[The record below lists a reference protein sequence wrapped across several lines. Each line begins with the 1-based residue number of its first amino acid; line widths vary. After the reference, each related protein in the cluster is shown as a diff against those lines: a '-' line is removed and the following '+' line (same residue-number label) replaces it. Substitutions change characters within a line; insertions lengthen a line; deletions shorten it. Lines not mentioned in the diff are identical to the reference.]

1 MHWLITGGCGFIG
14 RNLSKKLLVADESDR
29 VRIVDDFSVASV
41 DDLEGALLDRGRLE
55 VIRGDVRDEALA
67 LRATAGVDVV
77 VHLAANTGIALSISA
92 PREDCSVNV
101 LGTLNYLEASRRNGA
116 RRFVFASSGATLG
129 EAKPPIHEQLPA
141 RPISPYGASKL
152 AGEAYC
158 SAYYGT
164 FGIDTVALRFGNCY
178 GPGSDH
184 KSSIVAKFIRE
195 ALAGRRW
202 EIFGDGNQTRDF
214 VYIDD
219 IVEAIRRAGT
229 FSGVG
234 GEIFQ
239 IATNSETSVLALAS
253 LLSNVLSRK
262 GINVQPPAH
271 LPGRRGEVQSN
282 YSDTSKARTRLGWEA
297 TTDLTDGLRKTVE
310 WFTTRERR
318 FS

>member
-1 MHWLITGGCGFIG
+1 MAG
-14 RNLSKKLLVADESDR
+14 LVVSVVLGWVAVHQRAGEHR
-29 VRIVDDFSVASV
+29 VRLTT
-41 DDLEGALLDRGRLE
+41 DLVFNSEQG
-55 VIRGDVRDEALA
+55 LA
-67 LRATAGVDVV
+67 RV
-77 VHLAANTGIALSISA
+77 
-92 PREDCSVNV
+92 E
-101 LGTLNYLEASRRNGA
+101 
-116 RRFVFASSGATLG
+116 
-129 EAKPPIHEQLPA
+129 
-141 RPISPYGASKL
+141 
-152 AGEAYC
+152 
-158 SAYYGT
+158 
-164 FGIDTVALRFGNCY
+164 
-178 GPGSDH
+178 
-184 KSSIVAKFIRE
+184 
-195 ALAGRRW
+195 
-202 EIFGDGNQTRDF
+202 
-214 VYIDD
+214 IDD

-271 LPGRRGEVQSN
+271 LPSRRGEVQSN

>member
-14 RNLSKKLLVADESDR
+14 RNLIKKLLVADESDH

-101 LGTLNYLEASRRNGA
+101 LGTLNYLEASRHNGT

-229 FSGVG
+229 VSGVG

-239 IATNSETSVLALAS
+239 IATNSETSVLALAR
-253 LLSNVLSRK
+253 LLSDVLSRR

-282 YSDTSKARTRLGWEA
+282 YSDTSKARKRLGWEA
-297 TTDLTDGLRKTVE
+297 TTDLTDGLRKTAE

-318 FS
+318 FG